1 MILDSD
7 KNSTL
12 HIEIAKHNLIKMSI
26 LSKILMFVIFVIA
39 VMNIVKYKMNLLEI
53 DHFLFYG
60 ALLLLLLAV
69 NAAAWYIIDLKK
81 ISISTDNYY
90 YMDRFISLYV
100 WSLIIGSSVF
110 SIWSPFV
117 MSNQLLFTLS
127 ILLGSSLF
135 ILQKKQILMP
145 LLIAAFILIEGFYS
159 LQVDVETMQLFGI
172 YLAIILPICY
182 FVSSAMSNAYK
193 RSITF
198 QLALIENMSSK
209 VELTKVL
216 SQVNRQ
222 LALQASQD
230 ALTNMPNRF
239 AFNAYTEQLAVRAMN
254 ERLLLSTI
262 MLDIDCFK
270 NYNDFYGH
278 FQGDETLKQIAQAL
292 QQIADKHGYFVSRWG
307 GEEFSF
313 MLINQEEDQINAL
326 CENIMMII
334 HSLQIEHLAS
344 PVRETVTV
352 SMGVNTQ
359 IIRHTDDIDE
369 CIKIA
374 DEILYNVK
382 RNGRNGYEHRKRSL
396 VTT

>member
-239 AFNAYTEQLAVRAMN
+239 AFNA
-254 ERLLLSTI
+254 
-262 MLDIDCFK
+262 
-270 NYNDFYGH
+270 
-278 FQGDETLKQIAQAL
+278 
-292 QQIADKHGYFVSRWG
+292 
-307 GEEFSF
+307 
-313 MLINQEEDQINAL
+313 
-326 CENIMMII
+326 
-334 HSLQIEHLAS
+334 
-344 PVRETVTV
+344 
-352 SMGVNTQ
+352 
-359 IIRHTDDIDE
+359 
-369 CIKIA
+369 
-374 DEILYNVK
+374 
-382 RNGRNGYEHRKRSL
+382 
-396 VTT
+396 